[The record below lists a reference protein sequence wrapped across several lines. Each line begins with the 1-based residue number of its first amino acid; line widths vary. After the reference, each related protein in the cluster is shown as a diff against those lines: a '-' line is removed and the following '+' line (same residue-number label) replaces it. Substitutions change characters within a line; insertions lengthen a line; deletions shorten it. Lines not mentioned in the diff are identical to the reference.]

1 MASSRK
7 MGTIDL
13 ETVLKIDGLGRMT
26 KVNICLDQPGPE
38 ITQKSVR
45 LFNVQVTCLIRMV

>member
-38 ITQKSVR
+38 ITQKLVR